1 MNPTTSASL
10 NRKSNLFVKTLFAF
24 IFLFVFI
31 AVLNIFQKQIK
42 NSFYLLS
49 SPVEKTFWRAGDSAS
64 VFIAS
69 LINAESIEKENEKLK
84 SENQNLLIKIMALQ
98 EAERQRG
105 AINEMLANDTQN
117 EFSLV
122 LAGASGFN
130 SSQDIISINKGSAD
144 GIFENMPVIS
154 QQKVLFGR
162 VLKVYENFSE
172 VEMISSK
179 NNVLNVKVQ
188 NSDSSVAPIY
198 GVVRGNGSSGI
209 FLDLV
214 PVDSKINKDDVL
226 VTSALEGI
234 FPRDLLVGR
243 VKETEKNDLKP
254 FQTIKVEPFFN
265 VQEADNLFV
274 ITDYK
279 K

>member
-1 MNPTTSASL
+1 
-10 NRKSNLFVKTLFAF
+10 
-24 IFLFVFI
+24 
-31 AVLNIFQKQIK
+31 
-42 NSFYLLS
+42 
-49 SPVEKTFWRAGDSAS
+49 
-64 VFIAS
+64 
-69 LINAESIEKENEKLK
+69 
-84 SENQNLLIKIMALQ
+84 
-98 EAERQRG
+98 
-105 AINEMLANDTQN
+105 
-117 EFSLV
+117 
-122 LAGASGFN
+122 
-130 SSQDIISINKGSAD
+130 
-144 GIFENMPVIS
+144 
-154 QQKVLFGR
+154 
-162 VLKVYENFSE
+162 
-172 VEMISSK
+172 MISSK